1 MDVTMGQAVRFT
13 PAAFVAEAVGEAK
26 VNRHILPRVVTGR
39 VVYINAE
46 HRYYVAE
53 YEVNG
58 YRLRE
63 SFKL

>member
-1 MDVTMGQAVRFT
+1 M
-13 PAAFVAEAVGEAK
+13 AEAVGEAK